1 MTKIRTIIFA
11 LLAAL
16 ACHVPAL
23 AQGDAPP
30 VERDEEARTVRVK
43 LERGGKVEVDNRTT
57 GRIVVTGWDRDYIEA
72 VATSE
77 RGREYVRAYSGRD
90 SAGQRVSLTA
100 DYLIP
105 KMSLPNPPGEGPESV
120 PPAPAATPASPSQG
134 GTEAKTQAPPAVKK
148 GAEPVSVEAREKA
161 FEFIFEQRPSEVHL
175 EVKLPRYAEM
185 AQIEVNRSEV
195 EIEGVE
201 MPVAV
206 NGRRSTIRLRR
217 VGAVEVRTA
226 SGEVDVEGAGGLVD
240 VMTES
245 GDVHVRHVRGDVRV
259 LSLSGEVEVEC
270 VTGRVNVNN
279 TSGSVALARVG
290 GDADATTVSGEIRF
304 EGALRA
310 DGRYH
315 LKSMS
320 GAVEM
325 WLAPN
330 PPGFTALL
338 SSYRGQIED
347 GFSLKKALK
356 SNPNAVNNRVLGRY
370 GNGQAQVT
378 LDSFDGMVKL
388 AKAGGTTQDCKQ

>member
-1 MTKIRTIIFA
+1 MTKIRTIICA

-16 ACHVPAL
+16 ACHVTAP

-30 VERDEEARTVRVK
+30 VERDEEARTVRVR
-43 LERGGKVEVDNRTT
+43 LERGGKVELDNRTT
-57 GRIVVTGWDRDYIEA
+57 GRIVVSGWDRDYIEA

-77 RGREYVRAYSGRD
+77 RGREYVRASSGRD

-100 DYLIP
+100 DYLTP
-105 KMSLPNPPGEGPESV
+105 EKRLPDPPWEGPKSL
-120 PPAPAATPASPSQG
+120 PPAPAATPASPARGGAEAKSQG
-134 GTEAKTQAPPAVKK
+134 PPA
-148 GAEPVSVEAREKA
+148 AARADESPLAEAREKM

-175 EVKLPRYAEM
+175 EVKLPRYAEIE
-185 AQIEVNRSEV
+185 QIEVNRSEV

-201 MPVAV
+201 TPVAV

-245 GDVHVRHVRGDVRV
+245 GDVNVRHVGGDVRV

-325 WLAPN
+325 SLAPN

-347 GFSLKKALK
+347 GFSLKKTLK
-356 SNPNAVNNRVLGRY
+356 SGPNTVNNRVLGRY

-378 LDSFDGMVKL
+378 LDSFDGRVKL
-388 AKAGGTTQDCKQ
+388 AKAAGTTEGCKQ

>member
-11 LLAAL
+11 LLAVA
-16 ACHVPAL
+16 ACPSSVF

-30 VERDEEARTVRVK
+30 VERDEEARTVRVR
-43 LERGGKVEVDNRTT
+43 LERGGKVELDNRTT
-57 GRIVVTGWDRDYIEA
+57 GRIVVSGWDRDYIEA

-90 SAGQRVSLTA
+90 TSWQRVSLTA
-100 DYLIP
+100 DYLTP
-105 KMSLPNPPGEGPESV
+105 RMSPPSPPGEGPKSL
-120 PPAPAATPASPSQG
+120 PPTPASPTQG
-134 GTEAKTQAPPAVKK
+134 GAEAKTPPA
-148 GAEPVSVEAREKA
+148 GAKAAESVSAVEKA

-175 EVKLPRYAEM
+175 EVKLPRYAEI

-201 MPVAV
+201 TPVAV
-206 NGRRSTIRLRR
+206 SGRRSTIRLRR

-245 GDVHVRHVRGDVRV
+245 GDVNVRHVRGDVRV

-279 TSGSVALARVG
+279 AGGAVALSGVG
-290 GDADATTVSGEIRF
+290 GDVDATTVGGEIRF

-325 WLAPN
+325 SLAPN

-347 GFSLKKALK
+347 SFSLKKTLK
-356 SNPNAVNNRVLGRY
+356 SSPSAVNNRVLGRY

-378 LDSFDGMVKL
+378 LDSFDGRVKL
-388 AKAGGTTQDCKQ
+388 AKSAGGNTQDCKK

>member
-1 MTKIRTIIFA
+1 
-11 LLAAL
+11 LA
-16 ACHVPAL
+16 
-23 AQGDAPP
+23 
-30 VERDEEARTVRVK
+30 
-43 LERGGKVEVDNRTT
+43 
-57 GRIVVTGWDRDYIEA
+57 
-72 VATSE
+72 
-77 RGREYVRAYSGRD
+77 
-90 SAGQRVSLTA
+90 
-100 DYLIP
+100 
-105 KMSLPNPPGEGPESV
+105 
-120 PPAPAATPASPSQG
+120 
-134 GTEAKTQAPPAVKK
+134 
-148 GAEPVSVEAREKA
+148 EAREKM

-175 EVKLPRYAEM
+175 EVKLPRYAEIE
-185 AQIEVNRSEV
+185 QIEVNRSEV

-201 MPVAV
+201 TPVAV
-206 NGRRSTIRLRR
+206 SGRRSTIRLRR

-245 GDVHVRHVRGDVRV
+245 GDVNVRHVGGDVRV

-325 WLAPN
+325 SLAPN

-347 GFSLKKALK
+347 GFSLKKTLK
-356 SNPNAVNNRVLGRY
+356 SGPNTVNNRVLGRY

-378 LDSFDGMVKL
+378 LDSFDGRVKL
-388 AKAGGTTQDCKQ
+388 AKAAGTTEGCKQ

>member
-11 LLAAL
+11 LLAAF
-16 ACHVPAL
+16 ACHASAPA
-23 AQGDAPP
+23 QIVAPP
-30 VERDEEARTVRVK
+30 VERDEEARTVRVR

-105 KMSLPNPPGEGPESV
+105 KMSLPNPPGEGPKSV
-120 PPAPAATPASPSQG
+120 PPAPAATPASPAQG
-134 GTEAKTQAPPAVKK
+134 GAEAKTPPAVTKA
-148 GAEPVSVEAREKA
+148 AEPVSVEAMKKA

-175 EVKLPRYAEM
+175 EVKLPRYAEI

-201 MPVAV
+201 TPVAV
-206 NGRRSTIRLRR
+206 NGRRSAIRLRR

-245 GDVHVRHVRGDVRV
+245 GDVNVRHVRGDVRV
-259 LSLSGEVEVEC
+259 LSLSGDIEVEC

-290 GDADATTVSGEIRF
+290 SDADATTVSGEIRF

-320 GAVEM
+320 GEVEM
-325 WLAPN
+325 SLAPN

-347 GFSLKKALK
+347 SFSLKKALK
-356 SNPNAVNNRVLGRY
+356 SGPNAVNNRVIGRY

-378 LDSFDGMVKL
+378 LDSFDGRVRL
-388 AKAGGTTQDCKQ
+388 VRAAAGTTQDCKQ